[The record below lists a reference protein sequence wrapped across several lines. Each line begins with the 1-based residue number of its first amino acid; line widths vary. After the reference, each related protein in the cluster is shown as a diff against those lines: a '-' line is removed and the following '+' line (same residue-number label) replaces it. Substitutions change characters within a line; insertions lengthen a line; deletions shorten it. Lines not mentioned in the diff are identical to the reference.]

1 MRENSSGSVFIKKMT
16 GSNTCSRDI
25 ISYLKEF
32 TLYTMKY
39 QIYKPN
45 SKNTGCAMSFSVGT
59 SKDGAPALFIS
70 AVLQSGWNDSTKKGS
85 FSGNSKDPN
94 KSGNFKMNANEAGE
108 MLSSLRSRIPVVF
121 FHKFNEN
128 TTIIKFTP
136 WDKDRQIKEQSGDKT
151 YVSPAFGLSISKN
164 SSSHF
169 KLALEAGETEVLSEL
184 LKQFI
189 RWDLEF
195 EANKGEQN
203 SEQEEAK
210 PVAKNPS
217 TKTLAEDDEISD
229 VPF

>member
-1 MRENSSGSVFIKKMT
+1 
-16 GSNTCSRDI
+16 
-25 ISYLKEF
+25 
-32 TLYTMKY
+32 MKY

-45 SKNTGCAMSFSVGT
+45 SKNTGCAMAFSIG
-59 SKDGAPALFIS
+59 SAKDGAPALYIS

-85 FSGNSKDPN
+85 FSGNAKDPN

-136 WDKDRQIKEQSGDKT
+136 WDKDRQIKEQNGDKT
-151 YVSPAFGLSISKN
+151 YVSPAFGLSISRN
-164 SSSHF
+164 SSSLF
-169 KLALEAGETEVLSEL
+169 KLALEAGETEVLAEL

-195 EANKGEQN
+195 EANKGQQD
-203 SEQEEAK
+203 SSQEETQAAPRKSAEK
-210 PVAKNPS
+210 PPVDDY
-217 TKTLAEDDEISD
+217 EDD